1 MQKKENVTIK
11 LVIGVIVGILIGLIS
26 NQDIMVF
33 VVTVKSILGQL
44 IMFSI
49 PLIILGFVA
58 PSIAKLKSRASK
70 LLCLSL
76 ALAYF
81 SSIFAAA
88 FSAINGYIIIPF
100 LNISSQADSSKEL
113 PKVIFEL
120 NIPPI
125 MTVISALVLSFIIGL
140 STAWTNSDIFSK
152 ILHDFQKMIL
162 LVVTKMVIPILPFF
176 ISSTF
181 AEISYQGSLTKQLP
195 IFISIILIVL
205 VGHIIW
211 LFVLYSL
218 AGIYSKKN
226 PIDVLKHYLPA
237 YLTAV
242 GTMSSAATLPVSLS
256 CAKKSTILSDDSINF
271 GIPLFSN
278 IHLCG
283 SVLTEVFF
291 VMVVSQIVYGKLPDV
306 TSMIV
311 FIVLLG
317 IFAVGA
323 PGVPG
328 GTVVASLGIIVSILG
343 FDNTSTALMMTIFA
357 LQDSFGTACN
367 VVGDGALT
375 LVIET
380 YSNNKKVKQN

>member
-1 MQKKENVTIK
+1 MKKKENVTIK
-11 LVIGVIVGILIGLIS
+11 LIIGVIIGIIIGMIS
-26 NQDIMVF
+26 NQNLMIF

-44 IMFSI
+44 IMFTI
-49 PLIILGFVA
+49 PLIIIGFVA
-58 PSIAKLKSRASK
+58 PSIAKLKSEASK
-70 LLCLSL
+70 LLGLSL
-76 ALAYF
+76 VLAYF
-81 SSIFAAA
+81 SSIFAAT
-88 FSAINGYIIIPF
+88 FSAVSGYIIIPF
-100 LNISSQADSSKEL
+100 LNIISQTDSLKEL

-125 MTVISALVLSFIIGL
+125 MTVISALVLSFILGL

-152 ILHDFQKMIL
+152 ILDDFQKMIL
-162 LVVTKMVIPILPFF
+162 LVVNKLVIPIIPFF
-176 ISSTF
+176 ILTTF

-195 IFISIILIVL
+195 IFISVILIVL
-205 VGHIIW
+205 VGHFIW
-211 LFVLYSL
+211 IFVLYFF

-237 YLTAV
+237 YLTAI

-256 CAKKSTILSDDSINF
+256 CAKKSEILSEESINF

-291 VMVVSQIVYGKLPDV
+291 VMVVSQVVYGKLPDV
-306 TSMIV
+306 ISMVV
-311 FIVLLG
+311 FIILLG

-328 GTVVASLGIIVSILG
+328 GTVVASLGIIISILG
-343 FDNTSTALMMTIFA
+343 FDDTSTALMMTIFA

-375 LVIET
+375 LIVET
-380 YSNNKKVKQN
+380 YSKKKVK